1 MKAPMDLSTLLTNID
16 EQKYVTV
23 DEFVCDA
30 DLIWKNALEYNPDSD
45 PMGETP
51 PPRRP
56 PRDQKECFYS
66 QNCIHFK
73 VFVCVCVS
81 DRHIRHRACALRDAL
96 RSIIRAELNEGFQRA
111 CEEIRASR
119 TQRGEVMKHLEE
131 IFGM

>member
-1 MKAPMDLSTLLTNID
+1 MPDYTLVVKAPMDLSTLLTNID

-73 VFVCVCVS
+73 VFVCVCVRPS
-81 DRHIRHRACALRDAL
+81 HPSPGVRPEGRAALHHQ
-96 RSIIRAELNEGFQRA
+96 SRAERRLPE
-111 CEEIRASR
+111 SL
-119 TQRGEVMKHLEE
+119 RGDPSLSDAER
-131 IFGM
+131 